1 MGVPLPVSPVP
12 TSSPVQGHQKR
23 KKRRWAPQHLGQAG
37 LCSARSYM
45 EEGRQKSWTVS
56 EGKMGRGGDIHGDLG
71 EALKELFGSH
81 GPLS

>member
-1 MGVPLPVSPVP
+1 
-12 TSSPVQGHQKR
+12 
-23 KKRRWAPQHLGQAG
+23 
-37 LCSARSYM
+37 M